1 MTVSPS
7 RPTIAAPDVEA
18 ALAAVRARGRRV
30 SAARRLVI
38 EALFAVGGPVSA
50 ADIAGG
56 LDGSQPPLDLAS
68 VYSNL
73 EQLEDL
79 GLVSHVHRG
88 HGPGLYALR
97 DRVESEYLECERCGA
112 FRAVRPSVLAAT
124 RAAIREAT
132 GFEARFSH
140 FPIMGLCPDC
150 AKEPHA

>member
-1 MTVSPS
+1 MTISPT
-7 RPTIAAPDVEA
+7 RPAIAAPDVETA
-18 ALAAVRARGRRV
+18 IAAVRTRGLRI

-38 EALFAVGGPVSA
+38 EALYAAPGPVSA
-50 ADIAGG
+50 ADLAGG
-56 LDGSQPPLDLAS
+56 LDGRQTPLDLAS

-73 EQLEDL
+73 EALEAL

-97 DRVESEYLECERCGA
+97 DRTESDYLECERCGA
-112 FRAVRPSVLAAT
+112 FRAVRPSVLAGA

-132 GFEARFSH
+132 GYHARFNH
-140 FPIMGLCPDC
+140 FPIIGLCESC

>member
-1 MTVSPS
+1 M
-7 RPTIAAPDVEA
+7 RPAVAAPDVEA
-18 ALAAVRARGRRV
+18 ALVAVRARGRRV

-38 EALFAVGGPVSA
+38 EALFAAGAPVAA
-50 ADIAGG
+50 ADIANGLGG
-56 LDGSQPPLDLAS
+56 KQAPLDLAS

-88 HGPGLYALR
+88 HGPGLYAVR
-97 DRVESEYLECERCGA
+97 DRTESEYLECERCGA
-112 FRAVRPSVLAAT
+112 FRAVRPSVLAPT

-140 FPIMGLCPDC
+140 FPIVGLCPDC
-150 AKEPHA
+150 AKESHA

>member
-1 MTVSPS
+1 MTVSPT
-7 RPTIAAPDVEA
+7 RPAVAAPDVEA
-18 ALAAVRARGRRV
+18 ALAAIRARGRRV

-38 EALFAVGGPVSA
+38 EALFAAGAPVSA
-50 ADIAGG
+50 AAIAGG
-56 LDGSQPPLDLAS
+56 LDGRQAPLDLAS

-73 EQLEDL
+73 EQLEEL

-97 DRVESEYLECERCGA
+97 DRTESEYLECERCGA
-112 FRAVRPSVLAAT
+112 FRAVRRSVLAPT

>member
-1 MTVSPS
+1 VTISPT
-7 RPTIAAPDVEA
+7 RPAIAAPDVETA
-18 ALAAVRARGRRV
+18 IAAVRTRGLRI

-38 EALFAVGGPVSA
+38 EALYAAPGPVSA
-50 ADIAGG
+50 ADLAGG
-56 LDGSQPPLDLAS
+56 LDGRQTPLDLAS

-73 EQLEDL
+73 EALEAL

-97 DRVESEYLECERCGA
+97 DRTESDYLECERCGA
-112 FRAVRPSVLAAT
+112 FRAVRPSVLAGA

-132 GFEARFSH
+132 GYHARFNH
-140 FPIMGLCPDC
+140 FPIIGLCESC